1 MERGVLTR
9 TGLGTLSPGAKK
21 GNSKVALIWSPC
33 SAVRVRRRPWRPMLR
48 IAAGELDEA
57 AVAAWLARDF
67 ARRRDVK
74 TTSLLRLLLQSSGR
88 GRNGRSGAEPAT
100 L

>member
-1 MERGVLTR
+1 
-9 TGLGTLSPGAKK
+9 
-21 GNSKVALIWSPC
+21 
-33 SAVRVRRRPWRPMLR
+33 MLR